1 MTIRLL
7 RNAHRRGFDLHEA
20 VSFCLAGCM
29 TGLVLALTRIIA
41 G

>member
-1 MTIRLL
+1 MIIRLL
-7 RNAHRRGFDLHEA
+7 RNSRTRTFDLHEA

-29 TGLVLALTRIIA
+29 TGLILALTRVIA